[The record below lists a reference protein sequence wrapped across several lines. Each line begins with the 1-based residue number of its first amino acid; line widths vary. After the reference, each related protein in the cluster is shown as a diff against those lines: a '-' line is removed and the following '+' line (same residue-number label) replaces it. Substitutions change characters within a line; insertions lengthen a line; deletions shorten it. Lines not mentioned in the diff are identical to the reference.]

1 MLTLSFLFVVVI
13 DPISLAQVIDIVGE
27 AYMQFAIANYY
38 VQLRKKLT
46 E

>member
-13 DPISLAQVIDIVGE
+13 DPISLAQVIDIVGK
-27 AYMQFAIANYY
+27 AYMQFAIASYY